1 VEDEMSEEARIR
13 EIYERIYRAAQNWPP
28 TTLSYYE
35 GQPFKALIAA
45 MLSAQTREEQTF
57 KAMNQLFAL
66 ADNPDDM
73 LKLSDEQ
80 ILKAVSPVMYFEN
93 KAKYV
98 REICRRLVE
107 HDKDIVPHTVDELME
122 YRGVGWK
129 VAVLTLAVGY
139 GIYDD
144 ITVDVHVNRIGK
156 RLGLV
161 NPATKQPPKIN
172 EELKKVL
179 PREFWPYWNG
189 LMVQFG
195 REICNPTYPRCATCI
210 VRDLCPQVGVIKIGP
225 NRYKDAGYA

>member
-1 VEDEMSEEARIR
+1 MNQMPEDERIR
-13 EIYERIYRAAQNWPP
+13 DIYERISQAAKDWTP

-35 GQPFKALIAA
+35 NQPFKALIAA

-57 KAMNQLFAL
+57 KAMNALFDL
-66 ADNPDDM
+66 ADNPVDM

-80 ILKAVSPVMYFEN
+80 ILRAVSPVMYFEN

-98 REICRRLVE
+98 REICQRLIE
-107 HDKDIVPHTVDELME
+107 HDKGVVPRTVEELME

-139 GIYDD
+139 HIYDD

-161 NPATKQPPKIN
+161 NPNTKQPPKIS

-179 PREFWPYWNG
+179 PREYWPYWNG

-195 REICNPTYPRCATCI
+195 REVCQPTYPQCAKCLI
-210 VRDLCPQVGVIKIGP
+210 RDLCSQVNVIQISP
-225 NRYKDAGYA
+225 NRFKDAGYA